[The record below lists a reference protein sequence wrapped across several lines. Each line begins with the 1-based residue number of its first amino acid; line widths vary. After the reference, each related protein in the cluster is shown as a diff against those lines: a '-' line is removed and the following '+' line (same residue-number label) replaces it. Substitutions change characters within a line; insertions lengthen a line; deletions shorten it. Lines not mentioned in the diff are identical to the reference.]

1 MKDGKII
8 QDQAVKG
15 YSMLILDLFKMAIRS
30 LISHKL
36 RTFLTALGIIIGVA
50 SVISM
55 ISIGEGARQQTLSTI
70 SKFGTNIITIKPGNK
85 KSRHVS
91 TGKVDTLMLKDATF
105 IEQNV
110 PLITGVAAQVYRSA
124 QLKFRNKNT
133 NTTVRG
139 TGKNYRR
146 LANFEMQ
153 KGRYFNQQEINVAK
167 RVCVLG
173 ATVVK
178 NLFAGANALGETI
191 KVDGKNFMVI
201 GMTEPKGAL
210 SWFDPDDQIFIPVST
225 AQKRVFGMN
234 HIQSIDVQASK
245 IEDLEVIKEDIT
257 QLLRI
262 RHNIANGKENDFYV
276 QNSSQWLNSWG
287 DAAKT
292 FTYLLGGIA
301 AISLMVGGIGI
312 MNIMLVSVTERTRE
326 IGIRKAIGAKKK
338 EILEQFLI
346 ESVLISFLGGGAGI
360 LLGIGIS
367 EIVSNIGEW
376 ETIVSTQS
384 ILLAFGFSVGI
395 GIFFGFYPANKAA
408 NMNPIEALRYE

>member
-1 MKDGKII
+1 
-8 QDQAVKG
+8 
-15 YSMLILDLFKMAIRS
+15 MLIFDLFKMAIRS

-70 SKFGTNIITIKPGNK
+70 SKFGTNIITIKPGQK

-91 TGKVDTLMLKDATF
+91 TGKVDTLMLSDADF
-105 IEQNV
+105 IEKHV

-124 QLKFRNKNT
+124 QLKFGNKNSS
-133 NTTVRG
+133 TTVRG
-139 TGKNYRR
+139 TGKSYMQ
-146 LANFEMQ
+146 LANFEMDR
-153 KGRYFNQQEINVAK
+153 GRYFNQQEINASK
-167 RVCVLG
+167 RICVLG

-178 NLFAGANALGETI
+178 NLFEEANPLGETI

-201 GMTEPKGAL
+201 GTTEPKGAL
-210 SWFDPDDQIFIPVST
+210 SWYDPDDQIFIPVTT
-225 AQKRVFGMN
+225 AQKRVFGMKYV
-234 HIQSIDVQASK
+234 QSIDVQAAK
-245 IEDLEVIKEDIT
+245 IEDLELIKEDIA
-257 QLLRI
+257 QVLRL
-262 RHNIANGKENDFYV
+262 RHNIADGKENDFYV

-326 IGIRKAIGAKKK
+326 IGIRKAIGAKKR

-346 ESVLISFLGGGAGI
+346 ESVLISFLGGGVGV
-360 LLGIGIS
+360 LLGLGIS
-367 EIVSNIGEW
+367 EMVSNIGGW
-376 ETIVSTQS
+376 DTIVSTQS
-384 ILLAFGFSVGI
+384 ILLAFGFSVAI
-395 GIFFGFYPANKAA
+395 GVFFGFYPANKAA

>member
-1 MKDGKII
+1 
-8 QDQAVKG
+8 
-15 YSMLILDLFKMAIRS
+15 MLILDLLRMALRS

-70 SKFGTNIITIKPGNK
+70 SKFGTNIITIKPGQK
-85 KSRHVS
+85 KTRHVS
-91 TGKVDTLMLKDATF
+91 TGKVDTLVLDDAQF
-105 IEQNV
+105 IEKHV
-110 PLITGVAAQVYRSA
+110 SLITGVAAQVYRSA
-124 QLKFRNKNT
+124 QLKFGNKNT

-139 TGKNYRR
+139 TGKSYVH

-153 KGRYFNQQEINVAK
+153 TGRYFNQQEINAAK

-178 NLFAGANALGETI
+178 NLFEESNPLGKTI
-191 KVDGKNFMVI
+191 KVDGKNFIVI
-201 GMTEPKGAL
+201 GITEPKGAL
-210 SWFDPDDQIFIPVST
+210 SWFDPDDQIFIPVTT

-234 HIQSIDVQASK
+234 HIQSIDVQAAK
-245 IEDLEVIKEDIT
+245 IEDLELIKEDIA
-257 QLLRI
+257 QLLRL
-262 RHNIANGKENDFYV
+262 RHNTPEGKEDDFYV

-326 IGIRKAIGAKKK
+326 IGIRKAIGAKKR

-346 ESVLISFLGGGAGI
+346 ESVVISFLGGGIGVLMGI
-360 LLGIGIS
+360 AIS
-367 EIVSNIGEW
+367 KMVSNIGGW